1 MESAD
6 ASAPA
11 RCAVALHARPA
22 ARAVTAARAF
32 AGEIWFERDGNPANA
47 KSLIAVLALEAGAG
61 ADITIHARGPGAAE
75 IVERLRRLVEAE
87 A

>member
-6 ASAPA
+6 ASASA

-22 ARAVTAARAF
+22 ARAVVAARAF
-32 AGEIWFERDGNPANA
+32 AGEVWFERDGQRANA
-47 KSLIAVLALEAGAG
+47 KSLIAVLALEAVAG
-61 ADITIHARGPGAAE
+61 AEITIHARGPGAAE
-75 IVERLRRLVEAE
+75 IVERLRRLVEGE

>member
-1 MESAD
+1 MEPAD
-6 ASAPA
+6 ASASA

-32 AGEIWFERDGNPANA
+32 SGEVGFERDGNRANA
-47 KSLIAVLALEAGAG
+47 KSLIAVLALEAVAG
-61 ADITIHARGPGAAE
+61 AEITIHARGPGAAE
-75 IVERLRRLVEAE
+75 IVECLRRLVEGE